1 MSGTFHKPKE
11 GNHLKINSY
20 IHNYYMNCHL
30 NPSTIDKLGEWC
42 LTNEGG
48 ASRQTEPNA

>member
-20 IHNYYMNCHL
+20 IHNYYML
-30 NPSTIDKLGEWC
+30 RERC

-48 ASRQTEPNA
+48 ATRQTEPNA